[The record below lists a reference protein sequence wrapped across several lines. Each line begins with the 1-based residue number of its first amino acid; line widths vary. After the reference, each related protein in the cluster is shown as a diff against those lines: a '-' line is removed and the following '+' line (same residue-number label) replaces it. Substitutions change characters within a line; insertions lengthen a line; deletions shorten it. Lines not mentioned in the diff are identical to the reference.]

1 MTKEQLAFLT
11 AIYKKDLTLSEIFDK
26 TGLRYEN
33 YIRIVDSNDFMNK
46 YVIVY
51 EKIRFEDNLY
61 GLTNEGIE
69 AVETSLIS
77 KSDKSFGKIT
87 TIIAIIISVLS
98 LAVSIYSLHSQKYL
112 ETKLIEVENAV
123 LSESQS
129 DFPVSQ

>member
-1 MTKEQLAFLT
+1 
-11 AIYKKDLTLSEIFDK
+11 
-26 TGLRYEN
+26 
-33 YIRIVDSNDFMNK
+33 MNK

-129 DFPVSQ
+129 DFPVS

>member
-112 ETKLIEVENAV
+112 ETELIEVENAV

-129 DFPVSQ
+129 DFPVS

>member
-129 DFPVSQ
+129 DFPVS